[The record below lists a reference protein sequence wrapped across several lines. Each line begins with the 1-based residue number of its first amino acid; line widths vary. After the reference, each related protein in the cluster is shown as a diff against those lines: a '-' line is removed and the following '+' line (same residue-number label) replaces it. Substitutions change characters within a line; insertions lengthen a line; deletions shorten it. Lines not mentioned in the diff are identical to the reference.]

1 MIRWI
6 VTTGFLAALVAVLLF
21 VPAPHTAS
29 VLLALLLIGYSASF
43 VYSVW
48 RCARAVAHYEGS
60 RRLAHAKQTWGRLR
74 ARSYSFQGD
83 KLYGVYLRESPE
95 EGKYSAVLFPFPIG
109 PAHPLPDEKYVN
121 LMMANLPPRVAPN
134 DWFHVLSAA
143 VAIGLLLAPWA
154 TYVPGDSPLLF
165 VPLLLLALGGLTVV
179 CDSAGRK
186 FQQRT
191 LRVSYL
197 GDIKYVVSVLAHYDR
212 GEQDTHIA
220 MITSGN
226 GALPPSLTKQ
236 SDTSF
241 TVPSHFTPRSPSLP
255 LPGPFLRRH

>member
-6 VTTGFLAALVAVLLF
+6 VTAGFLAALVVVLLS
-21 VPAPHTAS
+21 VPAPYTAS
-29 VLLALLLIGYSASF
+29 VLLPLLLVGYSASF

-48 RCARAVAHYEGS
+48 RCTRAAAHYEGS
-60 RRLAHAKQTWGRLR
+60 RRLAHAKQTWGGLR
-74 ARSYSFQGD
+74 ARSYSFQDD

-95 EGKYSAVLFPFPIG
+95 EGQYSAVLFPFPIG
-109 PAHPLPDEKYVN
+109 PANPLPDEKHVN
-121 LMMANLPPRVAPN
+121 LMMANLPPRVTPN

-165 VPLLLLALGGLTVV
+165 IPLLLLALGGLTVV

-220 MITSGN
+220 MITTGN
-226 GALPPSLTKQ
+226 GVLLPSSIEQ

-241 TVPSHFTPRSPSLP
+241 VVPANFTPRSPEVP
-255 LPGPFLRRH
+255 LPGPLLRRH